1 MTLDLGVTS
10 GICVYPEHG
19 HSAQDL
25 LRRVQV
31 ALEDAADTRLR
42 IASYEP
48 GRDEKHRRRLTLIA
62 GLYAAIENDQLTLN
76 YQPKVDVATRC
87 VKSLE
92 ALVRWQHAMLGAV
105 SPGEFVPL
113 AESAGAS
120 RMLTNWVLGA
130 AIRQLAAWRRD
141 GLLVE
146 LAVNLSAPD
155 ILDPHLGD
163 GILAMLAEQQVEPR
177 ALLLE
182 ITESAVMRDP
192 ELAARH
198 MQPLRAAGV
207 RFSLDDFGTGS
218 FVAVASRQTAGGRAE
233 DRPLVHLPGPLRRG
247 RGSDSGLDHRACSRH
262 GPQRVAEGV
271 EKAEAWNLLKQLHCD
286 CAQGYLISPPM
297 PAAAV
302 PAFVRQANDLLP
314 ASDSTVM
321 QIRALEKLAGSAKS

>member
-1 MTLDLGVTS
+1 
-10 GICVYPEHG
+10 
-19 HSAQDL
+19 
-25 LRRVQV
+25 
-31 ALEDAADTRLR
+31 
-42 IASYEP
+42 
-48 GRDEKHRRRLTLIA
+48 
-62 GLYAAIENDQLTLN
+62 
-76 YQPKVDVATRC
+76 
-87 VKSLE
+87 
-92 ALVRWQHAMLGAV
+92 MLGAV

-141 GLLVE
+141 GLQVE

-155 ILDPHLGD
+155 ILDPDLGD

-177 ALLLE
+177 TLLLE

-207 RFSLDDFGTGS
+207 RFSLDDFGTGHSSLSLLGRLPVDELKIDRS
-218 FVAVASRQTAGGRAE
+218 FISQALTGDGAVAIVAATIALAHGM
-233 DRPLVHLPGPLRRG
+233 
-247 RGSDSGLDHRACSRH
+247 GLNV
-262 GPQRVAEGV
+262 VAEGV

-321 QIRALEKLAGSAKS
+321 QIRALEKLAGTAKS